1 MAAVRIIPCLDVDKG
16 VVVKGIR
23 FLNLQKKGDPV
34 EMASRYEELG
44 ADELVFLDI
53 TATVEDRSP
62 LYKLVKD
69 VASTITIPFTVG
81 GGVRSV
87 EDVGRLL
94 DSGAD
99 KVSINT
105 TAIRRPEVVEKAA
118 WEYGSQ
124 AIVVAIDAKRV
135 GDSWEVY
142 VAGGRKPTGVD
153 AIEWA
158 VKAQELGAGELLVTS
173 IDMDGTRE
181 GYDLQLLRA
190 ITSRVTVPVIASGG
204 AGRLEHFYDAY
215 KAGAHAL
222 LAAGLFHDGVLTP
235 LQVKRFLAEKGVE
248 VRLE

>member
-23 FLNLQKKGDPV
+23 FLNLRRKGDPV

-62 LYKLVKD
+62 LYRLVKD

-87 EDVGRLL
+87 EDVGSLL

-105 TAIRRPEVVEKAA
+105 TALRKPEVVERAA

-124 AIVVAIDAKRV
+124 AIVVAIDAKRT
-135 GDSWEVY
+135 GGSWEVY
-142 VAGGRKPTGVD
+142 VAGGRIPTGVD

-181 GYDLQLLRA
+181 GYDLQLLRT
-190 ITSRVTVPVIASGG
+190 ITSRVSVPVIASGG
-204 AGRLEHFYDAY
+204 AGRLEHFYEAY

-222 LAAGLFHDGVLTP
+222 LAAGLFHDGILTP
-235 LQVKRFLAEKGVE
+235 AQVKSYLAKRGVE